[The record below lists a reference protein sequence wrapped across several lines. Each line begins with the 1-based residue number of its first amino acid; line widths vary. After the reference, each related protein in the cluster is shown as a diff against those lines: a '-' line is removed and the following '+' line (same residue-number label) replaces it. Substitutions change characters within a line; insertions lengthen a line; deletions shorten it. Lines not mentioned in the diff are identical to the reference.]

1 MINVL
6 YAVIRGEMGGVERF
20 LDSVISAH
28 SDRANSNQVDPVVL
42 SFREG
47 PWLDEIRA
55 RGLPVYVIENA
66 RVREP
71 LRCFREVRAI
81 IQRHQIDVVH
91 SSYSWCHALTWPAAF
106 YSRCGTVWF
115 HHGPV
120 GEGRWQG
127 AMALI
132 PADLMLTNSEFM
144 LERLKT
150 TIHCARQLGVVH
162 YGIDANK
169 FAPDLARRE
178 AFRKAWKLDDD
189 TCAVGI
195 VGFLDRWKGQDIF
208 LKAAKLLHPEAKR
221 IRMLVIGGPRE
232 GATRAECEAYQAE
245 LRAYASRNGL
255 DEMVSFTGHVDIRDG
270 ALDGLDVFVHAS
282 TAPEPLGIVIMEA
295 MAKGKAIIASAE
307 GGPREMITDAVDGLL
322 IEPREPEVLA
332 AAIRRLCANADE
344 RIALGSAALDSA
356 RTKFT
361 PARAA
366 GKLEDWYARIL
377 KK

>member
-6 YAVIRGEMGGVERF
+6 YANIRGEMGGVERF
-20 LDSVISAH
+20 LDSVLSAH
-28 SDRANSNQVDPVVL
+28 SDRANGNRVNPVVL

-47 PWLDEIRA
+47 PWLDELRA
-55 RGLPVYVIENA
+55 RGIPVYVIENA
-66 RVREP
+66 RFREP
-71 LRCFREVRAI
+71 MRCFREVRAI

-106 YSRCGTVWF
+106 YSRCRTVWF

-150 TIHCARQLGVVH
+150 TFHSARRLGVVH
-162 YGIDANK
+162 YGIDADAL
-169 FAPDLARRE
+169 APDLGRRE
-178 AFRKAWKLDDD
+178 VFRKAWNLDDD
-189 TCAVGI
+189 TCAVGL
-195 VGFLDRWKGQDIF
+195 VGYLDRWKGQDIF
-208 LKAAKLLHPEAKR
+208 LEAAKLLHQEGKR

-232 GATRAECEAYQAE
+232 GPTRAACEQYEAQ
-245 LRAYASRNGL
+245 LRAYASANGL
-255 DEMVSFTGHVDIRDG
+255 GEMVSFTGHVDIRGG

-307 GGPREMITDAVDGLL
+307 GGPREMITDPVDGLL
-322 IEPREPEVLA
+322 IEPRAPEVLA
-332 AAIRRLCANADE
+332 AAIRRLCANPDE
-344 RIALGSAALDSA
+344 RGRLGSAALHTA
-356 RTKFT
+356 RAKFS
-361 PARAA
+361 PARATE
-366 GKLEDWYARIL
+366 KLEDWYERIL
-377 KK
+377 

>member
-20 LDSVISAH
+20 LDSVLSAH
-28 SDRANSNQVDPVVL
+28 SDRVRPIVL

-47 PWLDEIRA
+47 AWLDQLRA
-55 RGLPVYVIENA
+55 RGFPVYVIENA
-66 RVREP
+66 RLREP
-71 LRCFREVRAI
+71 MRCFREVRAI

-91 SSYSWCHALTWPAAF
+91 SSYSWCHSLTWPAAF
-106 YSRCGTVWF
+106 YSGCRTVWF

-120 GEGRWQG
+120 GERRWQG
-127 AMALI
+127 ATALI
-132 PADLMLTNSEFM
+132 PADLMLTNSDFM

-150 TIHCARQLGVVH
+150 TLHCARRLGVVH
-162 YGIDANK
+162 YGIDANR

-178 AFRKAWKLDDD
+178 VFRKAWKLDDD

-208 LKAAKLLHPEAKR
+208 LKAAKLLYPERKR
-221 IRMLVIGGPRE
+221 IRMMVIGGPRE
-232 GATRAECEAYQAE
+232 GATHSECEAYEAE
-245 LRAYASRNGL
+245 LRAYASSNGL
-255 DEMVSFTGHVDIRDG
+255 SEMVSFTGHVDIRDG

-307 GGPREMITDAVDGLL
+307 GGPREMVTDAVDGLL
-322 IEPREPEVLA
+322 IKPRAPEVLA
-332 AAIRRLCANADE
+332 AAIRRLCANPHE
-344 RIALGSAALDSA
+344 RIRLGSAALETV
-356 RTKFT
+356 RTKFS

-366 GKLEDWYARIL
+366 EKLEEWYQRIL
-377 KK
+377 